1 MKFTQSIF
9 TDKGGRAVNEDSVDH
24 IQVKD
29 RHCFIVCDGLGGH
42 GMGDVASRLAV
53 KSFKDSFVSSAGIE
67 EFAEIAFFAAQSAL
81 IQAQKEDRR
90 LSNMRTTAV
99 VLCTEGKRG
108 IVLHMGD
115 SRFYHFR
122 DGKII
127 RQTKDHSVPQMLVM
141 TGEIS
146 ESEIR
151 RHPDRNRLLR
161 ALGDE
166 NDEVRFARSDFEI
179 REGDAFLL
187 CSDGFWEEVE
197 EESMEAMLIRNKK
210 ADKWLNE
217 MAALA
222 RERGKDRNMDNYTA
236 LAVMVD

>member
-9 TDKGGRAVNEDSVDH
+9 TDKGSRAVNEDCADH

-53 KSFKDSFVSSAGIE
+53 KSFKECFVSSAGME
-67 EFAEIAFFAAQSAL
+67 EFAADSFIKVQSAL
-81 IQAQKEDRR
+81 KAAQTEDRR
-90 LSNMRTTAV
+90 LSHMRTTAV
-99 VLCTEGKRG
+99 VLCTEGNRG
-108 IVLHMGD
+108 TALHIGD
-115 SRFYHFR
+115 SRLYHFR
-122 DGKII
+122 NGKII
-127 RQTKDHSVPQMLVM
+127 SQTKDHSVPQMLAM
-141 TGEIS
+141 AGEIS
-146 ESEIR
+146 EHEIR

-166 NDEVRFARSDFEI
+166 NEEVRFVRSDFEI
-179 REGDAFLL
+179 KEGDAFLL

-197 EESMEAMLIRNKK
+197 EESKEKSLSRNKK
-210 ADKWLNE
+210 ADKWLAE
-217 MAALA
+217 MVALA
-222 RERGKDRNMDNYTA
+222 KESGKDRNMDNYTA